1 MFFKIYTFYKNH
13 IKYKYE
19 GISKES
25 HTQKIIIMQYIGLDL
40 VSRTILKRNVD
51 FQTADKT
58 SFQSVSVF
66 NKWGNFQMV
75 THSDLPEQWTFFI
88 KKK

>member
-1 MFFKIYTFYKNH
+1 MFLKYIHFIKI
-13 IKYKYE
+13 
-19 GISKES
+19 ISNTNMKVS
-25 HTQKIIIMQYIGLDL
+25 LKRAIHKKKIIIMQYIGLDL

-66 NKWGNFQMV
+66 NK
-75 THSDLPEQWTFFI
+75 
-88 KKK
+88 